1 MPYATSSSERG
12 MVKLTYRAL
21 GAAVLDPATYEVV
34 EAERPAAYQAL
45 SIVLLS
51 SLAAGIGAGGADGPS
66 ARSIAILT
74 VVALASWLAWAGLI
88 LQIGG
93 RLFPERHTRV
103 DYGQLVRT
111 VGFAAAPGMI
121 QVMGLFT
128 SIRPLVF
135 VIAWMWM
142 LAAMIVAVRQA
153 LDYRSTW
160 HAIAVCVIALG
171 VVLSVALVMA
181 LTFATAVS

>member
-1 MPYATSSSERG
+1 VTISLKGKDMGTLA
-12 MVKLTYRAL
+12 YRAL

-34 EAERPAAYQAL
+34 EADRPATYQAL

-66 ARSIAILT
+66 LGNIALLT

-93 RLFPERHTRV
+93 RLFPELHTRV

-111 VGFAAAPGMI
+111 IGFAATPGLI

-135 VIAWMWM
+135 VIAWVWM

-153 LDYRSTW
+153 LDYRSTR
-160 HAIAVCVIALG
+160 HAIAVSVIALG
-171 VVLSVALVMA
+171 VILSVVLVVVLALG
-181 LTFATAVS
+181 TAVS